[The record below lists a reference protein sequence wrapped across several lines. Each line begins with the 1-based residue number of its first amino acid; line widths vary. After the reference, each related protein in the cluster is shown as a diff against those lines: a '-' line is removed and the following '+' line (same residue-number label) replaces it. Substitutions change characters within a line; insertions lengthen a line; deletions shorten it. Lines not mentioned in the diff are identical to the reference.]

1 VKVGVVEV
9 GVNPNLTNH
18 HETPTRATWVGTMD
32 FLYFALFALLALNG
46 LVVVLAL
53 SHAMN
58 NRE

>member
-1 VKVGVVEV
+1 
-9 GVNPNLTNH
+9 
-18 HETPTRATWVGTMD
+18 MD

-46 LVVVLAL
+46 LVVLAL

>member
-1 VKVGVVEV
+1 
-9 GVNPNLTNH
+9 
-18 HETPTRATWVGTMD
+18 MD